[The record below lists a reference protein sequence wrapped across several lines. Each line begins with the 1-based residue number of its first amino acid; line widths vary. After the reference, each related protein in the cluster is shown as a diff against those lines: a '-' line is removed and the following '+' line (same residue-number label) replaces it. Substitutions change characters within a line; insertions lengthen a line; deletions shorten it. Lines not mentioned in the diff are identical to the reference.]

1 MGTKMGNAP
10 IILILG
16 QIRFNPV
23 QQMASFVDGIQEQFR
38 KLRFAGFVQ
47 DELKGLHVDTRSAT
61 PQVDIRSES
70 RWRFTDSHKTSE
82 FLLSRNSLTF
92 QTTAY
97 ETKEMFLDGF
107 LKGIDVIHRA
117 AQLEYV
123 EGIGIRTIDA
133 VVPVKGENLRDYLKP
148 QLLGFYESDLGDV
161 KHSILEGVFS
171 FAVNSLLVSRVAILK
186 GALGLPLDLMPIV
199 LSIKPKFT
207 DTNGDHAILDNDRSE
222 QIQFDFDIEEI
233 RKKFFMLKV
242 DVSKA
247 FYNAVTEGA
256 LQRWK

>member
-1 MGTKMGNAP
+1 
-10 IILILG
+10 
-16 QIRFNPV
+16 
-23 QQMASFVDGIQEQFR
+23 
-38 KLRFAGFVQ
+38 
-47 DELKGLHVDTRSAT
+47 
-61 PQVDIRSES
+61 
-70 RWRFTDSHKTSE
+70 
-82 FLLSRNSLTF
+82 
-92 QTTAY
+92 
-97 ETKEMFLDGF
+97 MFLDGF